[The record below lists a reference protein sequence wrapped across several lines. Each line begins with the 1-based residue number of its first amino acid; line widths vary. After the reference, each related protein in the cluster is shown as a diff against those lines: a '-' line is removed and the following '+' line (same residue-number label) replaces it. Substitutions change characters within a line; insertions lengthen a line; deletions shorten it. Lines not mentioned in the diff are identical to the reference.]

1 MAVITNAMAGATIQP
16 KFREMGSFKIVCT
29 QAIASDAA
37 SAQAYKLFN
46 IASGCTLTDIYIRL
60 SAQIV
65 TGSTL
70 NLGLATNGTDFIGAG
85 SCTSVVIQR
94 GSAGMPLTCTADTP
108 VYIYLSAAAGTAG
121 NALVVATVS
130 YDID

>member
-1 MAVITNAMAGATIQP
+1 MALITNTMAGATIQP
-16 KFREMGSFKIVCT
+16 KFKEMGAFMIVCT

-65 TGSTL
+65 TGTTL
-70 NLGLATNGTDFIGAG
+70 NLGLATNGTDFISGG

-94 GSAGMPLTCTADTP
+94 GTGSLPYTCTADTP
-108 VYIYLSAAAGTAG
+108 IYIYLSAAAGTAG

-130 YDID
+130 NDID